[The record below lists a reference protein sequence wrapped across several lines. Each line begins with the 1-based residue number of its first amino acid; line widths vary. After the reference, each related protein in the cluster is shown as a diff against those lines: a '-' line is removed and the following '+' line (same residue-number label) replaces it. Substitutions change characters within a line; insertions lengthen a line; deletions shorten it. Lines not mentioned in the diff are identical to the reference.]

1 MLACHIN
8 HLIYAVIT
16 TNTTTDA
23 ADVDTDTAAALAA
36 LCAEEEHALEDF
48 EEVRTYVTLKEE
60 ECRSLLPLH
69 TLCRTTPIVYS
80 SLLSSLFYF
89 LFLSLSSHPSIP
101 LTSSLSIPYLHLS
114 PLSLSF
120 LYTSPG
126 SGPARKRKV
135 GGQCT
140 YVQRN
145 EEILSVTA
153 RSRRTPDRHSSR

>member
-101 LTSSLSIPYLHLS
+101 LTSSLSSL
-114 PLSLSF
+114 LSLFPFFTHPQGRALLEKERWAASARTYRETRKF
-120 LYTSPG
+120 YQLQQDLEGLRTG
-126 SGPARKRKV
+126 IPA
-135 GGQCT
+135 G
-140 YVQRN
+140 
-145 EEILSVTA
+145 
-153 RSRRTPDRHSSR
+153 RHRHT